1 MNEFLDQVLHQQIVK
16 EAKTKFK
23 VWPSAY
29 ASGWVVR
36 TYKERGGKFKS
47 HKNNKNKPSTSAS
60 PLARWYREEWINVCQ
75 YLETKEYKPC
85 GRSKNSKT
93 SKTSKNSKTWKEDSK
108 YPYCRPRY
116 RISSKTPETM
126 GEILEKEGRK
136 ELERRCQRK
145 RQHPELRIVGE
156 KNTHL
161 QK

>member
-47 HKNNKNKPSTSAS
+47 HKNNKNKPSISAS

-75 YLETKEYKPC
+75 YLETKEYKAC
-85 GRSKNSKT
+85 GRSTNSKNSKNP
-93 SKTSKNSKTWKEDSK
+93 KNSKNSK

-156 KNTHL
+156 KNTYL

>member
-1 MNEFLDQVLHQQIVK
+1 MNEFLDQNLHQQIVK
-16 EAKTKFK
+16 EAKSKFK

-36 TYKERGGKFKS
+36 TYKERGGKFKRN
-47 HKNNKNKPSTSAS
+47 KNNKKNKKNTPAS
-60 PLARWYREEWINVCQ
+60 PLARWYREEWINVCH
-75 YLETKEYKPC
+75 YLETTEYKAC
-85 GRSKNSKT
+85 GRSKNSK
-93 SKTSKNSKTWKEDSK
+93 NSKTLKEDSQ

-126 GEILEKEGRK
+126 GEIIQKEGRK

-145 RQHPELRIVGE
+145 HQHPELRIVGE

-161 QK
+161 KK